1 MKKLNNKGF
10 SLVELLVTITILGIL
25 MAVAVASVFV
35 YLDNSRK
42 QAMDTIA
49 STSYDGMVNYMME
62 NNILLNPKGE
72 ANSTAMVQIKDLYE
86 ENYIEKPTDPYNDGG
101 MCEGTVTVRNET
113 TSSTT
118 GLEDYRY
125 EVHVECSGDHV
136 LDVSY
141 PKN

>member
-10 SLVELLVTITILGIL
+10 SLVELLTTVTILGIL

-62 NNILLNPKGE
+62 K
-72 ANSTAMVQIKDLYE
+72 
-86 ENYIEKPTDPYNDGG
+86 
-101 MCEGTVTVRNET
+101 
-113 TSSTT
+113 
-118 GLEDYRY
+118 YR
-125 EVHVECSGDHV
+125 
-136 LDVSY
+136 L
-141 PKN
+141 

>member
-1 MKKLNNKGF
+1 MIKLNKNGF
-10 SLVELLVTITILGIL
+10 SLVELLITITILGIL
-25 MAVAVASVFV
+25 MAVAAGAVLK
-35 YLDNSRK
+35 YLDNSRQ
-42 QAMDTIA
+42 QAMETIA
-49 STSYDGMVNYMME
+49 STAYDGMINYMME

-72 ANSTAMVQIKDLYE
+72 EDSTGMVEIEDLYK
-86 ENYIEKPTDPYNDGG
+86 ENYIERPTDPYNDGG

-125 EVHVECSGDHV
+125 EVHVECSGNHV

-141 PKN
+141 PED

>member
-1 MKKLNNKGF
+1 MKKLNKKGF

-25 MAVAVASVFV
+25 MAVAAGSVLV
-35 YLDNSRK
+35 YLENSRK
-42 QAMDTIA
+42 QAMETIA
-49 STSYDGMVNYMME
+49 SSSYDGMVNYMME

-72 ANSTAMVQIKDLYE
+72 EDSAGMVKIEDLYE
-86 ENYIEKPTDPYNDGG
+86 GNYIERPTDPYNDGG

-125 EVHVECSGDHV
+125 EVHVECSGNHV

-141 PKN
+141 PED